1 MRWSLRRWLTA
12 KAGGSPGGVQTSVDG
27 GACPAI
33 LHFTLRAVESD
44 LWRNACAQV
53 KRFIDISLLLAAQFR
68 KHRHDHVTLKSR
80 FIDSWYLEKQH
91 YHALFIRSSALV
103 QTRYMTKHL
112 L

>member
-1 MRWSLRRWLTA
+1 MRWSLRRWLTV
-12 KAGGSPGGVQTSVDG
+12 KAGGSPAGVQTSVDG
-27 GACPAI
+27 GAFPAI
-33 LHFTLRAVESD
+33 LHIALRAVKRD
-44 LWRNACAQV
+44 LWSNAFAQI
-53 KRFIDISLLLAAQFR
+53 KGFIDISLLLATQFR